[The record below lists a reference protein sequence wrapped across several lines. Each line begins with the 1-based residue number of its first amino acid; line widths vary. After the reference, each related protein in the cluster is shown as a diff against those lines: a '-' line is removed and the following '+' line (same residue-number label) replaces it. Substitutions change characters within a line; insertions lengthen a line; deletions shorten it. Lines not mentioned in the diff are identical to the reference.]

1 MWNSLEEA
9 AKPSCGAREPHL
21 ILDLTQAVHVGFT
34 ADSRRF
40 PYGLVLVCQG
50 KMPLLMA
57 AEDEL
62 SARSWLLALGLIAH
76 KGSENAWRN
85 SSRQASGDDT
95 CSGGSNS
102 SQGILVQEFLDPLD
116 TMDGCLLPLEYMD
129 STLEAAFARERFS
142 VMIHHTEASERAGL
156 KGEYHLVILGHSVG
170 LAKTGQTDCFLLWPI
185 AYVRQY
191 KHETLA
197 TTAKSRTTLVTLE
210 VGRRCSTGEGVFQFK
225 TQRGQEI
232 ILELKRAI
240 ALWSARKAAVVALRQ
255 SRSLE
260 SRTSSHRLWTRGGRS
275 APSTPF
281 LSIPHLWNT
290 CPEIWSRKSASPS
303 RHQQDDVNYI
313 IPVFECSNSSPGNDS
328 NSLSPDLLKKKG
340 SHHEHSGQES
350 EPVEQATC
358 DNTSCIRTS
367 LPSKS
372 DKRFSQNSTTPHM
385 EKLQRSRNIKSLKE
399 IRESEG
405 YIEVLPT

>member
-1 MWNSLEEA
+1 MSRDEEFLLFLGDRMHMLDQTGCDEYPGKFICDVDNKEEEDLLGWKLKESCAEQLAELVKEKEPFGPLKTAMKLPTKVMDNCGVEGFFYQLFIIAVMLTFKSSGYFGAWHKRYFILRDEIHDRGPVLEMWNSLEEA
-9 AKPSCGAREPHL
+9 AKPSCGAHEPHL
-21 ILDLTQAVHVGFT
+21 VLDLTQAVHVGFT

-142 VMIHHTEASERAGL
+142 VVIHHTEASERAGL

-210 VGRRCSTGEGVFQFK
+210 VG
-225 TQRGQEI
+225 
-232 ILELKRAI
+232 
-240 ALWSARKAAVVALRQ
+240 
-255 SRSLE
+255 
-260 SRTSSHRLWTRGGRS
+260 
-275 APSTPF
+275 
-281 LSIPHLWNT
+281 
-290 CPEIWSRKSASPS
+290 
-303 RHQQDDVNYI
+303 
-313 IPVFECSNSSPGNDS
+313 
-328 NSLSPDLLKKKG
+328 
-340 SHHEHSGQES
+340 
-350 EPVEQATC
+350 
-358 DNTSCIRTS
+358 
-367 LPSKS
+367 
-372 DKRFSQNSTTPHM
+372 
-385 EKLQRSRNIKSLKE
+385 
-399 IRESEG
+399 
-405 YIEVLPT
+405 